1 MWLIH
6 QLSETASPWHGQ
18 ILIFFALLSPLGLV
32 AFSLA
37 MTQVN
42 FLLPFISS
50 ISLCFLLSLFLRVFF
65 FWGVGGGLVG
75 GDVQE
80 LYQELFFISEM
91 ISRMLIER
99 LTYR

>member
-1 MWLIH
+1 
-6 QLSETASPWHGQ
+6 
-18 ILIFFALLSPLGLV
+18 LLSPLGLV

-65 FWGVGGGLVG
+65 FLGGGWVGGW
-75 GDVQE
+75 
-80 LYQELFFISEM
+80 
-91 ISRMLIER
+91 
-99 LTYR
+99 